1 MSTTTTPIFPRI
13 PAPPIPPTATGVA
26 PGAAATAA
34 AAENRKPLHA
44 EELCSKLG
52 WKVTAARRAIFKAI
66 DKLDG
71 YFDAEVL
78 LVHAKKLHPAVSR
91 ATVYRTLPDLCTH
104 GVLRST
110 EFGDGHYRYCRH
122 DPDAPPTAEIYV
134 VDCGRI
140 LKVPAPF
147 LSWYA
152 ATVTERAGYELI
164 GQRLQT
170 FARCAKK
177 KDSPA
182 ACRTCEHNPAETAAA
197 ARA

>member
-1 MSTTTTPIFPRI
+1 MSTTTPIFP
-13 PAPPIPPTATGVA
+13 PIPVPSFPPATAGTGSPQATAT
-26 PGAAATAA
+26 TA
-34 AAENRKPLHA
+34 EPRQPLNA
-44 EELCSKLG
+44 EEVCSQLG

-78 LVHAKKLHPAVSR
+78 LVQAKKLHPAVSR
-91 ATVYRTLPDLCTH
+91 ATVYRTLPDLCSN
-104 GVLRST
+104 GILRST

-122 DPDAPPTAEIYV
+122 DPSAPPTAEIYV

-170 FARCAKK
+170 FARCIKK
-177 KDSPA
+177 KDSPD
-182 ACRTCEHNPAETAAA
+182 ACNTCEHQPTGAVPATAM
-197 ARA
+197 R

>member
-1 MSTTTTPIFPRI
+1 MSTTTPIFPPI
-13 PAPPIPPTATGVA
+13 STATPAPVSNVGIPTNQDTEIGTG
-26 PGAAATAA
+26 
-34 AAENRKPLHA
+34 RKPLNP
-44 EELCSKLG
+44 EQLCIQFG

-78 LVHAKKLHPAVSR
+78 LAQAKKLHPAVSR
-91 ATVYRTLPDLCTH
+91 ATVYRTLPDLCSN
-104 GVLRST
+104 GILRST

-122 DPDAPPTAEIYV
+122 DPSAPPTAEIYV

-170 FARCAKK
+170 FARCSKK

-182 ACRTCEHNPAETAAA
+182 ACNTCEHQPSSAAPIATA
-197 ARA
+197 

>member
-1 MSTTTTPIFPRI
+1 MSTTTPIFPPI
-13 PAPPIPPTATGVA
+13 PAPSFPPPSQGTGAASATAT
-26 PGAAATAA
+26 TAS
-34 AAENRKPLHA
+34 RPPLNP
-44 EELCSKLG
+44 EQVCSQLG

-78 LVHAKKLHPAVSR
+78 LVQAKKLHPAVSR
-91 ATVYRTLPDLCTH
+91 ATVYRTLPDLCSN
-104 GVLRST
+104 GILRST

-122 DPDAPPTAEIYV
+122 DPSAPPTAEIYV

-170 FARCAKK
+170 FARCVKK
-177 KDSPA
+177 KDAPD
-182 ACRTCEHNPAETAAA
+182 ACNTCEHQPAGTVPATAM
-197 ARA
+197 R

>member
-1 MSTTTTPIFPRI
+1 MSTTTPIFPPI
-13 PAPPIPPTATGVA
+13 PAPSFPPASQAAGSPLSTAT
-26 PGAAATAA
+26 TA
-34 AAENRKPLHA
+34 EPRKPLNP
-44 EELCSKLG
+44 EEVCSQLG

-78 LVHAKKLHPAVSR
+78 LVQAKKLHPAVSR
-91 ATVYRTLPDLCTH
+91 ATVYRTLPDLCSN
-104 GVLRST
+104 GILRST

-122 DPDAPPTAEIYV
+122 DPSAPPTAEIYV

-170 FARCAKK
+170 FARCVKK
-177 KDSPA
+177 KDAPD
-182 ACRTCEHNPAETAAA
+182 ACNTCEHQPTSAAPAVV
-197 ARA
+197 R